1 MTNDRRNIE
10 TIFDNEAAE
19 RAFGFAQASRVG
31 EWLFVSGT
39 LAVDD
44 QYAPVGEGDMAA
56 QLRCV
61 YQRLASTLQAQG
73 ADFSNVIRETVFVTS
88 MDAFL
93 AANSIRLET
102 YDGHF
107 PACTVVEVARLA
119 FPPCMVE
126 IELIARIP

>member
-1 MTNDRRNIE
+1 MTNERKNIE

-19 RAFGFAQASRVG
+19 RVFGFAQASRVG
-31 EWLFVSGT
+31 DLLFISGT

-44 QYAPVGEGDMAA
+44 HYAPVGEGDMAA
-56 QLRCV
+56 QLRCA
-61 YQRLASTLQAQG
+61 YQRLATTLQAQG
-73 ADFSNVIRETVFVTS
+73 AGFSNVVKETVFVTS

-93 AANSIRLET
+93 AANSVRLET

-126 IELIARIP
+126 IEVIARIP